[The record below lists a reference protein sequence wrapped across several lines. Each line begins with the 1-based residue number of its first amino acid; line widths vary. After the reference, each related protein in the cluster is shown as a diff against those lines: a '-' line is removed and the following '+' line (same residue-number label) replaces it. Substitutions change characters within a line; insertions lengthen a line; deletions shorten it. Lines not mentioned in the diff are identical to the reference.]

1 MRKIESIM
9 KKITIIFI
17 GLFVI
22 SASLANAYNIN
33 EWSKN
38 VNYRSIVV
46 AAPAVGETKNGY
58 FGVITHI
65 NVTMMN
71 GSGNVYFS
79 ASPLTQI
86 DMQGSAKLAVDVACA
101 LAGVDESKY
110 DFLFY
115 VHSDS
120 PIVGGPSAGAT
131 MTVATLALIE
141 NMKLNDSVA
150 MTGMINP
157 DGSIG
162 PVGGILEKG
171 EAVAKAGKKLFLIPK
186 GQMIE
191 YETKYVRQGGW
202 IIARNVP
209 VNVSEE
215 LYQKYGLIVKEV
227 DDINQAFYY
236 FTGYKF
242 NESLSGNEITTS
254 DYRDVM
260 KPLAESI
267 ISTANTSYE
276 KASNDY
282 NNANIPLGSIFY
294 SPRAQIK
301 NYLEESENDLEMA
314 KMAYQND
321 FYYYS
326 ISKAFQSMI
335 NSRFV
340 SYSCSFY
347 NKNFD
352 YDKVYDNISKKVNDA
367 YDFARS
373 MKINGAITLQ
383 CAGAA
388 QIRALDAVNMLNNSL
403 NEWHAY
409 MRYGYDSKALSALY
423 DAAYSMERAKTVYWW
438 ANLSKE
444 FNESYKI
451 NESWLTAVASK
462 YYDYASQIYAYANTL
477 VSETGSQQD
486 YIKNA
491 KDMLDKAAKYLD
503 DFPAASF
510 FSSLQSIA
518 NSNLAIEAI
527 GGLTTDKVN
536 RSSEMASYA
545 VESARKDGIEP
556 IMAVMYY
563 EFGKSLYDIYN
574 EHKGS
579 DNLENAVI
587 YYKYAYMIANVL
599 KLSKGMDTKKP
610 VYVGEYSYTGRESNE
625 NGLLIPLM
633 IISFLGGIATGYAI
647 YFAIGQRSRDENMEE
662 MEIESINEDD
672 EEEEDQSYFT

>member
-1 MRKIESIM
+1 M
-9 KKITIIFI
+9 KRMAIIFAA
-17 GLFVI
+17 LFI
-22 SASLANAYNIN
+22 ILSSFANAYTIN
-33 EWSKN
+33 EWSRN
-38 VNYRSIVV
+38 VEYRSIVV
-46 AAPAVGETKNGY
+46 AAPAVGETKSGY

-101 LAGVDESKY
+101 VAGIDESKY

-141 NMKLNDSVA
+141 NIKLNDSVA

-191 YETKYVRQGGW
+191 YETRYVNQGGW
-202 IIARNVP
+202 IIAQNVP

-215 LYQKYGLIVKEV
+215 LYKKYGLIVKEV
-227 DDINQAFYY
+227 NDINQAFYY

-242 NESLSGNEITTS
+242 NETLSGNEITTS
-254 DYRDVM
+254 DYRSVM
-260 KPLAESI
+260 KPLAENI
-267 ISTANTSYE
+267 IEKANSSYE
-276 KASNDY
+276 KANDDFSKT
-282 NNANIPLGSIFY
+282 NIPIGSIFY
-294 SPRAQIK
+294 SPRGQVK
-301 NYLEESENDLEMA
+301 NYLEQSEKDLEMA
-314 KMAYQND
+314 KTAYQNG

-340 SYSCSFY
+340 SYACLFY
-347 NKNFD
+347 SNNFNFD
-352 YDKVYDNISKKVNDA
+352 ETYSNISRRVNEA
-367 YDFARS
+367 YSFARQL
-373 MKINGAITLQ
+373 KINGVITLQ

-388 QIRALDAVNMLNNSL
+388 QIRALDAVNMLNESL

-409 MRYGYDSKALSALY
+409 MKYGYDSKALSALY
-423 DAAYSMERAKTVYWW
+423 DAAYSMERAGTVYWW
-438 ANLSKE
+438 ANLSRD

-451 NESWLTAVASK
+451 NDSWLVSVASK
-462 YYDYASQIYAYANTL
+462 YYDYANQIYAYANTL
-477 VSETGSQQD
+477 VSETGSQQN
-486 YIKNA
+486 YINNA
-491 KDMLDKAAKYLD
+491 KDMLNKAAKYMD

-510 FSSLQSIA
+510 FASLQSIA

-527 GGLTTDKVN
+527 GGLTEDKVN

-545 VESARKDGIEP
+545 VESARKEGIEP

-574 EHKGS
+574 EYKGNS
-579 DNLENAVI
+579 NLENAVI

-599 KLSKGMDTKKP
+599 KLSKGMDVNKP
-610 VYVGEYSYTGRESNE
+610 VYAGSYTYMEKKNNE
-625 NGLLIPLM
+625 NGLLLPLM
-633 IISFLGGIATGYAI
+633 LVSFLGGVATGYGVYYALR
-647 YFAIGQRSRDENMEE
+647 GKEESMEE
-662 MEIESINEDD
+662 MEVDVEKED
-672 EEEEDQSYFT
+672 ENHSYFT